1 MMVKC
6 EEGQAEKINCCHL
19 PLITEILRLEPLNFC
34 QLDLVEKKGEGH
46 QSSIF
51 RSSLDSWNAA
61 ETGLVL
67 FAIMLHL
74 H

>member
-1 MMVKC
+1 MMVKG

-46 QSSIF
+46 PSSGVAWTPGTPPRQDLCF
-51 RSSLDSWNAA
+51 
-61 ETGLVL
+61 VQ
-67 FAIMLHL
+67 
-74 H
+74 